1 MGECLDLL
9 NLGHHGGHQE
19 KKILKFVTLDCRKI
33 HLQTPEELK
42 MFLKNLSTMANILN
56 KSHDMML
63 KLHKKRK
70 QT

>member
-1 MGECLDLL
+1 MFRFVKFRPSWGAPK
-9 NLGHHGGHQE
+9 G
-19 KKILKFVTLDCRKI
+19 KILKFVTLDCQKI

-56 KSHDMML
+56 KSHDVML

>member
-1 MGECLDLL
+1 MFRFVKFRPSWGAP
-9 NLGHHGGHQE
+9 
-19 KKILKFVTLDCRKI
+19 KAKILKFVTLDCRKI

-56 KSHDMML
+56 KSHDVML